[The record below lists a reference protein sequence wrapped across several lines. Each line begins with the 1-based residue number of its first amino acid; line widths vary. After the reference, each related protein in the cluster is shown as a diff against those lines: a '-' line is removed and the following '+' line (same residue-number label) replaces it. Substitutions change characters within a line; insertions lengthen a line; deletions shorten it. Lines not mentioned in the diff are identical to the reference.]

1 MRSFADLHIIHSGQS
16 LSRMA
21 ERASLLG
28 YSLVGLTLEGRP
40 EDPGSLKREFLDRG
54 VDVALRIDLSPK
66 SRQELLS
73 LLGRYRPIFEI
84 VSVNCASKAICD
96 AASRDGRVD
105 LIFFGE
111 GPIGP
116 RARLPKEASSAL
128 EVNICDLIAT
138 KGGGDIGRALRKI
151 RRDLE
156 VALENG
162 IRVVASSGAGDP
174 DGMRGPREI
183 ASLLKFL
190 GMGAEEALASVSE
203 IPISLVR
210 SNRMKLRGEVV
221 CDGLRVLGGK
231 GRNG

>member
-1 MRSFADLHIIHSGQS
+1 MRRFADLHLINPGQG

-21 ERASLLG
+21 ERAALLG
-28 YSLVGLTLEGRP
+28 YDLIGLTLKGRP
-40 EDPGSLKREFLDRG
+40 EDPGSLKREFLERG
-54 VDVALRIDLSPK
+54 VDVALRIDLSPR

-73 LLGRYRPIFEI
+73 LLGRYRPIFEV
-84 VSVNCASKAICD
+84 VSVNCANKAICD

-116 RARLPKEASSAL
+116 RVRLPKEASSAL
-128 EVNICDLIAT
+128 EVNIRDLIAAD
-138 KGGGDIGRALRKI
+138 GARDIGRALRKV

-156 VALENG
+156 VAFENG
-162 IRVVASSGAGDP
+162 MEVVASSGAEDP
-174 DGMRGPREI
+174 DMMRGPREI

-190 GMGAEEALASVSE
+190 GMGSEEALASVSE
-203 IPISLVR
+203 TPISLVR

-221 CDGLRVLGGK
+221 CDGVRVRGGS
-231 GRNG
+231 GGDG

>member
-1 MRSFADLHIIHSGQS
+1 MRRFADLHLINPGQG

-21 ERASLLG
+21 DRAALLG
-28 YSLVGLTLEGRP
+28 YGLVGLTLKGRP
-40 EDPGSLKREFLDRG
+40 EDPGPLRREFLERG
-54 VDVALRIDLSPK
+54 VDVALRIDLSPRSK
-66 SRQELLS
+66 QELLS
-73 LLGRYRPIFEI
+73 LLGKYRPVFEV

-116 RARLPKEASSAL
+116 KVRLPKEASSAL
-128 EVNICDLIAT
+128 EVNIRDLISAQ
-138 KGGGDIGRALRKI
+138 GARDIGRALRKI

-156 VALENG
+156 VAFENG
-162 IRVVASSGAGDP
+162 MEVVASSGAGDP
-174 DGMRGPREI
+174 DTMRGPREI

-190 GMGAEEALASVSE
+190 GMGPEEALASVSE

-210 SNRMKLRGEVV
+210 SNRMKLRGEIV
-221 CDGLRVLGGK
+221 CDGLRILGGR
-231 GRNG
+231 GRDG